1 MRRGLIFS
9 VLCVVSL
16 PLGSGAQDLDPA
28 QVNGRQIYYEG
39 TSARG
44 GTINAVVGSEATV
57 LPAAALPCVNCHGYD
72 GLGRPEGGVVPANVR
87 WSHLT
92 KNYGHVHEDGR
103 RHGAFDEDS
112 LVRLIVAGVDPS
124 GNQLDKSMPAY
135 QMSDDDMSDLLAYLR
150 VLESV
155 LDPGVEA
162 DLVRVATLQPLEGRS
177 ADLGKAMEQVLRGVF
192 ADVNANGGI
201 YGRRL
206 ELVTVALGES
216 PDQSLARLREV
227 LASQRIFALVG
238 GYTVGLD
245 DQLLDILRRD
255 NIPLV
260 GPFTLDPGDS
270 LTDASAFYL
279 YPGLEEQSRAMA
291 DAALERAGEPDRV
304 LVASP
309 AEGRSGDLAG
319 AVLDQVRRRD
329 QAPPRVESY
338 SAGGLD
344 AEALAASI
352 DRENV
357 ASVVFL
363 GGQVELSALLT
374 AMDARGVAPDVY
386 LLSSLLSGPPFD
398 APPAFDRRI
407 HVAHPTTAAD
417 ITPQGQADYRDLA
430 ARHGLPT
437 THIQAQ
443 AAAFAAARVF
453 IEGLRLSG
461 RNLART
467 RLAESIEGLY
477 LYPTGFT
484 RPLTYGPNLRIGAK
498 GAHLLDVDLQNRR
511 YVNPPGDSWRSVR

>member
-1 MRRGLIFS
+1 
-9 VLCVVSL
+9 
-16 PLGSGAQDLDPA
+16 
-28 QVNGRQIYYEG
+28 
-39 TSARG
+39 
-44 GTINAVVGSEATV
+44 
-57 LPAAALPCVNCHGYD
+57 
-72 GLGRPEGGVVPANVR
+72 
-87 WSHLT
+87 
-92 KNYGHVHEDGR
+92 
-103 RHGAFDEDS
+103 
-112 LVRLIVAGVDPS
+112 
-124 GNQLDKSMPAY
+124 
-135 QMSDDDMSDLLAYLR
+135 
-150 VLESV
+150 
-155 LDPGVEA
+155 
-162 DLVRVATLQPLEGRS
+162 
-177 ADLGKAMEQVLRGVF
+177 
-192 ADVNANGGI
+192 VNANGGI

-338 SAGGLD
+338 SAGGLE